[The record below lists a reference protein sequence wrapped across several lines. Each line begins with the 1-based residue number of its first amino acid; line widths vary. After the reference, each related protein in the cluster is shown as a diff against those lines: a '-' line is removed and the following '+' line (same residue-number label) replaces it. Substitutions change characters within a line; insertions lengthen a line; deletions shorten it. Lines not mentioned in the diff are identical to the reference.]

1 MSQGHMS
8 QSKRVPSDQAK
19 RIQLDKLLTYDV
31 MMLDY
36 NPKHKR
42 NIFYLKKKHIKTHTK
57 INK

>member
-42 NIFYLKKKHIKTHTK
+42 NIFYLKKNT
-57 INK
+57 